1 MQRGALGAP
10 DIPEGA
16 GGLEREHSWGLVP
29 RPRVPCFQPGRQS
42 RPRREVADPSQQQKQ
57 ARTPSI
63 SRGRRLLWARAGLA
77 AMVQWPQAGVSG
89 PGIQSF
95 VSTVCKQSCRFFLPG
110 CKVEASGRAGEG
122 AGAGRHC
129 PGAPGTPRVG
139 GAEQEGFPVLETLS
153 RASGTERVPAA
164 SRCRPRIP
172 QRPLTARGAAPSGG
186 RWSRGGDR
194 LCSSLLHPVRQAAPC
209 TGAPQSPLQE
219 IQKSPCPLNRAG
231 ARLPHRGQKAR
242 DRKCQKKS
250 GQRRAGH
257 SVLLPGCRFSN
268 IPGAG
273 GPQPREKKKLSK
285 SILTAGPGGRAPRRA
300 G

>member
-1 MQRGALGAP
+1 MAPTHPLQQSLGGGGSLLCPVTRPPATCCEPCVVLQSRFVLPTFRVLVQRGALGAP

-139 GAEQEGFPVLETLS
+139 GLSRRDFQSWRHCPGLRALSVSLLLLDVAPVSHRGPSQQEGQLPAGDDGAGEVTGCVLPFSTLCARQP
-153 RASGTERVPAA
+153 RALG
-164 SRCRPRIP
+164 
-172 QRPLTARGAAPSGG
+172 
-186 RWSRGGDR
+186 
-194 LCSSLLHPVRQAAPC
+194 
-209 TGAPQSPLQE
+209 
-219 IQKSPCPLNRAG
+219 
-231 ARLPHRGQKAR
+231 PHRAT
-242 DRKCQKKS
+242 S
-250 GQRRAGH
+250 GR
-257 SVLLPGCRFSN
+257 
-268 IPGAG
+268 
-273 GPQPREKKKLSK
+273 SK
-285 SILTAGPGGRAPRRA
+285 SHCVL
-300 G
+300 